1 MLVSSGA
8 MMANNHEGVWHGEEP
23 MMDARITTTQGF
35 RGEDDVRREELLR
48 VREKEWGP

>member
-23 MMDARITTTQGF
+23 MMDARITATQGF
-35 RGEDDVRREELLR
+35 CGEDDVRREELLG
-48 VREKEWGP
+48 V